1 MLVCVVVCYILIWLL
16 EEFICISS
24 SVGGSVTFGPLWPDY
39 TFHLKAQ
46 RTKPAMLGS
55 QTDLLLTEE
64 LHNTAK
70 ICTCIYTKES
80 MYEAGHSSVGWP
92 PA

>member
-1 MLVCVVVCYILIWLL
+1 MLVCVVVCYLLIWLL
-16 EEFICISS
+16 DEFIYISS

-64 LHNTAK
+64 LHDTAK

>member
-1 MLVCVVVCYILIWLL
+1 MLVCVVVCYLLIWLL
-16 EEFICISS
+16 DESIYISN

-46 RTKPAMLGS
+46 RTKPVMLGS

-70 ICTCIYTKES
+70 ICTCIHTKES